1 MTPHIPIQQHA
12 DMGDENQNSAVNE
25 ITDKMYGLFGVRWI
39 LSLPPVAPP
48 DGQTAFVNKTIPS
61 VEHIQDTT
69 KIFDRAIARELNGIT
84 QKQRVALLDEMHGVQ
99 SRSSPETEA
108 SVSMALEQM
117 QTEISTVVKRYET
130 SKIHK
135 QHNFFESELIHG
147 HMVAVQKLESSY
159 VKTPDFCLRF
169 LRTEF
174 FDIPKAVTRYFH
186 CLNHLLNVFGEL
198 ALMRPLQIDDLDV
211 SEKSLLESGRVQCFR
226 SRDRMGRRVML
237 WFCRTMSAYP
247 MWVRQRVE
255 TYLIFGI
262 LGEDKETQMHGAIG
276 IMFMHDLK
284 EGKNK
289 TEIDASNHGAEHENK
304 NWTKEEHKIWE
315 QFLGKNLQHR
325 MQYHKRYEATP
336 IRWSAFHFCMPEERI
351 YRVIRAMVMA
361 MMPSV
366 VRNVTRTH
374 AVSYLECLYQLK
386 QFGVPINDIPCPS
399 AKGIICKTK
408 ALARLLKCRASM
420 DTFRSTTTDSDI
432 DTTNTDPIAIAC
444 PGTDCPESNCVVFGD
459 RMTYDYPA
467 NVAFRDY
474 LRSKEQNR
482 LKSDEQLQS
491 IQPSK
496 ATPRLDTPF
505 LDEIIDEL
513 CGLSID
519 NEAKSQ
525 EQGFRFSTYDRQEG
539 WFRYIDPSRHEDDRK
554 ELRKRISQTM
564 RDDRK
569 RTLKISHQQSLQ
581 QLQQLQ
587 SLQQQQLLSQPAEV
601 GFFGIESDA
610 CMNWKGNENKSD
622 AKRFKSENFWRNYD

>member
-1 MTPHIPIQQHA
+1 MAPHIPIQQHA
-12 DMGDENQNSAVNE
+12 ENENNAVSE
-25 ITDKMYGLFGVRWI
+25 ITDKMYRLFGVRWI

-48 DGQTAFVNKTIPS
+48 DGQTAFVEKTIPS
-61 VEHIQDTT
+61 VENIQNST

-84 QKQRVALLDEMHGVQ
+84 QTQRVALLHEMHGVQ

-117 QTEISTVVKRYET
+117 QTEISTVVNRCDT

-135 QHNFFESELIHG
+135 QQNFFESELIHG
-147 HMVAVQKLESSY
+147 HMVAVQKLKSTY
-159 VKTPDFCLRF
+159 VQTPDFRLRF

-174 FDIPKAVTRYFH
+174 FDIPKAAKRYFH
-186 CLNHLLNVFGEL
+186 CLNHLLHVFGES
-198 ALMRPLQIDDLDV
+198 ALMRPLRIDDLDV

-255 TYLIFGI
+255 TFLIFGI
-262 LGEDKETQMHGAIG
+262 LGEDKETQLHGAVG
-276 IMFMHDLK
+276 IMFMYDLK

-289 TEIDASNHGAEHENK
+289 TEIKIDANNHHDT
-304 NWTKEEHKIWE
+304 NWTKEEYKIWD

-336 IRWSAFHFCMPEERI
+336 IRWSAFHFCMPKGRI
-351 YRVIRAMVMA
+351 YQVIRAMVMA
-361 MMPSV
+361 IMPSV

-374 AVSYLECLYQLK
+374 TVSYLECLYQLQ
-386 QFGVPINDIPCPS
+386 QFGVPINDIPGPS

-408 ALARLLKCRASM
+408 TLARLLKCRASM
-420 DTFRSTTTDSDI
+420 DTFRSATRSATIDGDT
-432 DTTNTDPIAIAC
+432 DTTNTDPITVAC
-444 PGTDCPESNCVVFGD
+444 PGTDCPDSNCVVFGD

-482 LKSDEQLQS
+482 ERCDQQLQV
-491 IQPSK
+491 
-496 ATPRLDTPF
+496 RLDTPF
-505 LDEIIDEL
+505 LDEIIDEF

-519 NEAKSQ
+519 TSIHTSIDNETKSQ
-525 EQGFRFSTYDRQEG
+525 ERGFRFSTYDRQEG
-539 WFRYIDPSRHEDDRK
+539 WFRYIDPSRNEDDRI

-569 RTLKISHQQSLQ
+569 RTLKINHQQSQQRQQSLQ
-581 QLQQLQ
+581 SLQLQ
-587 SLQQQQLLSQPAEV
+587 SPPAAV
-601 GFFGIESDA
+601 GFFGIDA
-610 CMNWKGNENKSD
+610 CMNWRSNENKSD
-622 AKRFKSENFWRNYD
+622 AKRFKSEHFWRNYD